1 MEMQE
6 MLQCLSPSS
15 LTNLSVLDQR
25 QSARLQWQHGIE
37 SIDEANNLSS
47 DCSLISAPV
56 LLLNPRRD
64 PEYPLHEFTNGGFPA
79 ARACSAT
86 SSFKYKKERIG
97 LKKRKTG
104 KSPML
109 DFDDDDDDDE
119 AGILYKRRRKAA
131 DQGSLE
137 NSTEITEAPPAPPK
151 QDFIHVRA
159 RRGQATDSH
168 SLAERV
174 RRERISERMKYLQEL
189 VPGCDKIT
197 GKAGMLDE
205 IINYVQS
212 LQRQVEFL
220 SMKLATANP
229 WVDFDIDSVFP
240 KEMNYACCNPNINI
254 HTVGV
259 SSHEMVDPYG
269 LHMNNPMHQM
279 AAYCGLNINMNVS
292 DLELALRRSLCSPV
306 PVPDAFFAESFE
318 VDNSSWEANSESIC
332 GNGLPAANLKMEM

>member
-1 MEMQE
+1 MQE
-6 MLQCLSPSS
+6 MVQCLSPSS
-15 LTNLSVLDQR
+15 LSDLSVLDQR

-37 SIDEANNLSS
+37 SNNLSS
-47 DCSLISAPV
+47 DSLISVPV
-56 LLLNPRRD
+56 LPLNPRRD
-64 PEYPLHEFTNGGFPA
+64 DEYPVHEFTNGLPT
-79 ARACSAT
+79 ARACSTT
-86 SSFKYKKERIG
+86 SSFKYKKERIS

-104 KSPML
+104 KSPVV
-109 DFDDDDDDDE
+109 DDE
-119 AGILYKRRRKAA
+119 AGMYKRRRKAA

-137 NSTEITEAPPAPPK
+137 NSTEIIEAPSAPAPAPAPPK

-240 KEMNYACCNPNINI
+240 KQMNYGCCNPNINM

-269 LHMNNPMHQM
+269 LHINNPMHQM

-332 GNGLPAANLKMEM
+332 GNGLPAAGNLKMEM